1 MQSIK
6 LHIDN
11 LGLIRNSDIT
21 ITPMMVFSGESGLGK
36 SYVAILCH
44 YFFYIWLSPKR
55 LDSFFKELQNNRG
68 INFYNQNQSLPD
80 KTTALTI
87 TKTELQNWLAKDA
100 VSYLA
105 YMLGYEN
112 LSADIS
118 VILPDV
124 FPNEIPFSFEQEL
137 MGINNAEELYYK
149 LKVLH
154 ITYRFRNLGIQDES
168 PYAYSFRF
176 AAISELFDDF
186 DNLDYDFVLPPSR
199 GSYLSEDIHAKTG
212 LYKSFVIGMKEL
224 EQAQETPDKVNEDL
238 VVLLKKVIDGE
249 VKKSGDNYIYITHD
263 NTMPVSAAA
272 SSVRE
277 IAPLQIMINKRD
289 ISKASI
295 LIEEPEAHLHP
306 LKQRMMAD
314 IVATLALGGANLQI
328 TTHSDYFLRRINDLL
343 RLNFLKSRKSEEEY
357 MQICDTYGFLPNLTL
372 DSSILSAYF
381 LEKGANGVVSIKLQ
395 NSKTG
400 IPFDTFTVING
411 KPMIDSSLI
420 YDFAVDEE

>member
-1 MQSIK
+1 MQSIQ
-6 LHIDN
+6 LHINN
-11 LGLIRNSDIT
+11 LGLIKNADIR
-21 ITPMMVFSGESGLGK
+21 IAPMMVFSGESGLGK

-55 LDSFFKELQNNRG
+55 LDSFFKELLKNRG
-68 INFYNQNQSLPD
+68 INFCNQNQRLPD
-80 KTTALTI
+80 KDTALII
-87 TKTELQNWLAKDA
+87 TKKELQDWLAKDA

-105 YMLGYEN
+105 YMLGHEN
-112 LSADIS
+112 FSADIS
-118 VILPDV
+118 VTLPNV
-124 FPNEIPFSFEQEL
+124 FPDEIPFSFEQEL
-137 MGINNAEELYYK
+137 MGINNAEDLYYK
-149 LKVLH
+149 LTVLH

-176 AAISELFDDF
+176 AAISELFGDF
-186 DNLDYDFVLPPSR
+186 HNLDYDFVLPPSR
-199 GSYLSEDIHAKTG
+199 GSYLSEDVHAKTG

-224 EQAQETPDKVNEDL
+224 EQAQETPDMVNDEL
-238 VVLLKKVIDGE
+238 VELLKKVIDGE

-263 NTMPVSAAA
+263 NTMPASAAA

-277 IAPLQIMINKRD
+277 IAPLQIMITKRN

-328 TTHSDYFLRRINDLL
+328 TTHSDYFLRRINDLI
-343 RLNFLKSRKSEEEY
+343 RLDLLKSKKSEEEY
-357 MQICDTYGFLPNLTL
+357 IQICETNGFLPNLTL

-381 LEKGANGVVSIKLQ
+381 LEKGIDGVVSIKLQ
-395 NSKTG
+395 NPKIG
-400 IPFDTFTVING
+400 IPFDTFAIING
-411 KPMIDSSLI
+411 KPMMDSSLI
-420 YDFAVDEE
+420 YDLVVGEE